1 MGSYRSTIFAL
12 VILIMLSATFS
23 ASETALT
30 AANKIR
36 LRNQA
41 EDGDKNARGAMK
53 LVNKYD
59 DTLSA
64 LLISNNIVN
73 TLAASLT
80 TVIFTAIFD
89 SAGVGLATT
98 VITIL
103 LVIFGEV
110 LPKSMAN
117 ENAEK
122 LIKIVQKPLHF
133 VVILFT
139 PAVKFLAMLKR
150 MLVRNKDG
158 NETPS
163 VTEQELMTII
173 DEIEDEGVLEEDEAD
188 LVQNAIEFN
197 DITAGEII
205 TPRVDICAVE
215 RNDTKQ
221 AVLDI
226 FLQNNYSR
234 IPVYEESIDK
244 IVGFINQKDFF
255 AALVQGVESPV
266 ESLIKPCLYVPPK
279 KKIIEIM
286 NLLQKNKMHMAV
298 VTDEYGGTMG
308 ILTLEDILE
317 ELVGE
322 IWDEHDE
329 ETQQIFKIDDI
340 TYEVLAEISMND
352 LYEETLDTKHNNL
365 KGYLTLSGY
374 LMDKLNRIPSEGDS
388 YDDEFL
394 HYTVQQ
400 VDDNRIKKV
409 KVRIHQIGR
418 AHV

>member
-53 LVNKYD
+53 LLNKYD

-286 NLLQKNKMHMAV
+286 HLLQKNKMHMAV

-409 KVRIHQIGR
+409 KVRIHQPEDFE
-418 AHV
+418 V

>member
-1 MGSYRSTIFAL
+1 MDSYRSTIFAL

-59 DTLSA
+59 NTLSA

-89 SAGVGLATT
+89 DAGVGLATAI
-98 VITIL
+98 ITIL

-110 LPKSMAN
+110 LPKSFAN

-122 LIKIVQKPLHF
+122 LIKIVQKPIHF
-133 VVILFT
+133 IVFLFT
-139 PAVKFLAMLKR
+139 PAVKFLGFLKKQ
-150 MLVRNKDG
+150 LSRNNSG
-158 NETPS
+158 NDTPS
-163 VTEQELMTII
+163 VTERELMTII
-173 DEIEDEGVLEEDEAD
+173 DEIEDEGVLEEDQAD

-197 DITAGEII
+197 DISAGEII

-215 RNDTKQ
+215 RDDDKQ
-221 AVLDI
+221 VVLDT

-279 KKIIEIM
+279 KKIIEVM
-286 NLLQKNKMHMAV
+286 HLLQKNKMHMAV

-340 TYEVLAEISMND
+340 TFEVLAEISMND
-352 LYEETLDTKHNNL
+352 LYEEILDTKHNNL

-409 KVRIHQIGR
+409 KVRVHQPEDFE
-418 AHV
+418 V

>member
-1 MGSYRSTIFAL
+1 MDSYRSTIFAL

-36 LRNQA
+36 LKNQA
-41 EDGDKNARGAMK
+41 EDGDKNAQGAMK

-59 DTLSA
+59 STLSA

-73 TLAASLT
+73 TLSASLT
-80 TVIFTAIFD
+80 TVIFTAIFGE
-89 SAGVGLATT
+89 AGVGIATAI
-98 VITIL
+98 ITIL

-110 LPKSMAN
+110 LPKSFAN

-122 LIKIVQKPLHF
+122 IIKTVQKPLHW
-133 VVILFT
+133 VVLLFT
-139 PAVKFLAMLKR
+139 PAIKVLEFLKKLLKR
-150 MLVRNKDG
+150 NYKGD
-158 NETPS
+158 ETPT
-163 VTEQELMTII
+163 VTEQELMSII

-188 LVQNAIEFN
+188 LVQSAIEFN
-197 DITAGEII
+197 DIAAGEII

-215 RNDTKQ
+215 RNDDKDEILET
-221 AVLDI
+221 
-226 FLQNNYSR
+226 FLKNNYSR
-234 IPVYEESIDK
+234 IPVYEDSIDK
-244 IVGFINQKDFF
+244 IIGFINQKDFF
-255 AALVQGVESPV
+255 AALLKGVEFPV

-279 KKIIEIM
+279 KKIIGIM
-286 NLLQKNKMHMAV
+286 HLLQKNKMHMAV

-308 ILTLEDILE
+308 ILTLEDVLE
-317 ELVGE
+317 QLVGE

-329 ETQQIFKIDDI
+329 ETQQIFKIDD
-340 TYEVLAEISMND
+340 TNYEVLAEVSMND
-352 LYEETLDTKHNNL
+352 LYEEILDTKSNNI

-374 LMDKLNRIPSEGDS
+374 LMDKLNRIPSQGDS
-388 YDDEFL
+388 YDDNFL

-409 KVRIHQIGR
+409 KIRVHQPEDFEI
-418 AHV
+418 